1 MEPRQ
6 SAFRKPHWLS
16 WGFVEPLAK
25 VCALAEE
32 MRRRGM
38 RRVLDL
44 GCGSGR
50 HTVYLAK
57 QGLTVCALDISVEAL
72 ARTAEWLAGE
82 GLSASLQQAG
92 MTALPYRDGVF
103 DCVVSVSVLH
113 HATMADIR
121 TALGET
127 RRTLRPGGLLFAR
140 ECATGDYQEGRGVE
154 IEESTFV
161 APDDADQPRVP
172 HHFFSEE
179 EVKALLKGFRLI
191 ELDRV
196 EKESTV
202 GSGRQVLRVYWHILA
217 ERL

>member
-1 MEPRQ
+1 MEPRE

-16 WGFVEPLAK
+16 WASVEPLPK

-32 MRRRGM
+32 MRTRGM

-57 QGLTVCALDISVEAL
+57 QGLQVCALDISTEAL
-72 ARTAEWLAGE
+72 ARTCEWLVRE
-82 GLSASLQQAG
+82 GVSASLQQAD
-92 MTALPYRDGVF
+92 MTALPFRDDLF

-121 TALGET
+121 TALGEA
-127 RRTLRPGGLLFAR
+127 RRTLCPGGLLFAR
-140 ECATGDYQEGRGVE
+140 ECAKGDYQDGRGVE
-154 IEESTFV
+154 IEQGTFI
-161 APDDADQPRVP
+161 APDDADQPGVP
-172 HHFFSEE
+172 HHFFGEE
-179 EVKALLKGFRLI
+179 EVKALLEGFRLV

-196 EKESTV
+196 EKEYTV

-217 ERL
+217 ETL